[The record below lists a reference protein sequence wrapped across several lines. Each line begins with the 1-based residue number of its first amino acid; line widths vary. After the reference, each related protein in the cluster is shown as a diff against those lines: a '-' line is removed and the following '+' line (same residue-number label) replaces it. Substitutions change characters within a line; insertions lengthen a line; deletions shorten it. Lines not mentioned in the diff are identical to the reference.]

1 MKIALG
7 AIALLLFAAIS
18 AQANEIPHCEVI
30 PGGIRTPPQ
39 VFKDCVNGVYLELI
53 FRDGYMIDCKGRKV
67 CRLPEGIRMDV
78 GIVGKDVKPSKADSP
93 YDIGHACII
102 HKKDGQRTY
111 LINKCSVDLNIK
123 WNDRLCG
130 PTRREK
136 YPCSASMKPTDR
148 IARWLI
154 IRDGGIEYETMP
166 DVGIITSVAC
176 MTPLYPYEES
186 YGRVI
191 CR

>member
-111 LINKCSVDLNIK
+111 LINKCSVD
-123 WNDRLCG
+123 RATC
-130 PTRREK
+130 
-136 YPCSASMKPTDR
+136 R
-148 IARWLI
+148 IACTSGIFFLRVKRGAGSGADWWTLGPLSDSVELSNNR
-154 IRDGGIEYETMP
+154 IRRHDPNGLT
-166 DVGIITSVAC
+166 
-176 MTPLYPYEES
+176 
-186 YGRVI
+186 
-191 CR
+191 